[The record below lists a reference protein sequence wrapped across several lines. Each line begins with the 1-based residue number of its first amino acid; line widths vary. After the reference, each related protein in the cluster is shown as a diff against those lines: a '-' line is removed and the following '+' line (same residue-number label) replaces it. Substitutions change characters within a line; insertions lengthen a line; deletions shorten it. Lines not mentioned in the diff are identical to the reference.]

1 MKYLATLAA
10 LLITTFCFGQT
21 VFKVDHFSKD
31 YYGKIFI
38 SDTSEVFSKGWV
50 AIYNAQT
57 NKQLIKVDAEEL
69 ALSLHNGEAKA
80 NIKSLPYGEQSLIMY
95 EDYNF
100 DGKKDFAICDGQNSC
115 YHGPSF
121 RIYLATGQGFRF
133 NEAFTQL
140 AQENCGMFSVDDKE
154 KKLYTMT
161 KDGCC
166 WHQFSEYIVVNNAP
180 KEISIVTEE
189 ARAPFYT
196 STVEKWNGK
205 RMVSSSTQSI
215 DLSEEGVD
223 VILSFKVPQNGK
235 QVVLFNFNDRMLYY
249 AVLKSKDEVEFS
261 YPVEAVYQS
270 HDFTFENKPGD
281 MAVVFKNETAVY
293 RVYEQ
298 AGKTG
303 VITKVGGKTYHWQ
316 GDTKTQKGS
325 LKKLTKVKL
334 DNVY

>member
-1 MKYLATLAA
+1 MKIIATLAA
-10 LLITTFCFGQT
+10 LLTSVFCCGQT
-21 VFKVDHFSKD
+21 AFKVDHFSKE
-31 YYGKIFI
+31 YYGKVFI

-50 AIYNAQT
+50 AIYNTQT

-69 ALSLHNGEAKA
+69 ALSLHDGKAKA
-80 NIKSLPYGEQSLIMY
+80 NVKSLPYGEQSLIMY

-121 RIYLATGQGFRF
+121 RIYLAADDGFRF
-133 NEAFTQL
+133 NEAFTKL
-140 AQENCGMFSVDDKE
+140 AQENCGMFSVDAKE
-154 KKLYTMT
+154 KKIYTMT

-166 WHQFSEYIVVNNAP
+166 WHQSSEYSVVNNKP

-189 ARAPFYT
+189 YHIPFYI
-196 STVEKWNGK
+196 STIEKWDGK
-205 RMVSSSTQSI
+205 RMVSSSTKSI

-235 QVVLFNFNDRMLYY
+235 QVVLFNLNDRMLYY
-249 AVLKSKDEVEFS
+249 AVLKKEDEVEFS
-261 YPVEAVYQS
+261 YPLEAVYKS

-281 MAVVFKNETAVY
+281 MAVIFKNETAVY

-298 AGKTG
+298 VGKTG
-303 VITKVGGKTYHWQ
+303 IITKVGGKTYHWQ

>member
-1 MKYLATLAA
+1 MKIIATLAA
-10 LLITTFCFGQT
+10 LLISTFCWSQT

-50 AIYNAQT
+50 AIYNTKT
-57 NKQLIKVDAEEL
+57 NKQLIKVAAEEL
-69 ALSLHNGEAKA
+69 ALSLHDGKAKA

-121 RIYLATGQGFRF
+121 RIYLAVGEGFRF
-133 NEAFTQL
+133 NEAFTKL
-140 AQENCGMFSVDDKE
+140 AQENCGMFSVDAKE
-154 KKLYTMT
+154 KKIYTMT

-166 WHQFSEYIVVNNAP
+166 WHQSSEYSVVNNTP

-189 ARAPFYT
+189 YHTPFYI
-196 STVEKWNGK
+196 STIEKWNGK
-205 RMVSSSTQSI
+205 RMVASTSKSI
-215 DLSEEGVD
+215 DLGEEGVD

-235 QVVLFNFNDRMLYY
+235 QVVLFNLNDRMLYY
-249 AVLKSKDEVEFS
+249 AVLKKNEEVEFS
-261 YPVEAVYQS
+261 YPLDAVYQS
-270 HDFTFENKPGD
+270 HDFTFENGAGHL
-281 MAVVFKNETAVY
+281 AVNFTNESAVY
-293 RVYEQ
+293 RVYEE
-298 AGKTG
+298 AGKVG
-303 VITKVGGKTYHWQ
+303 IITKINSKTYHWQ

>member
-1 MKYLATLAA
+1 MKFTATLAA
-10 LLITTFCFGQT
+10 LLTSTFCWSQT
-21 VFKVDHFSKD
+21 VFKVNNFSKD
-31 YYGKIFI
+31 YYGKVFI

-50 AIYNAQT
+50 AIYDTKT
-57 NKQLIKVDAEEL
+57 NKQLIKVAAEEL
-69 ALSLHNGEAKA
+69 ALSLHDGQAKA

-140 AQENCGMFSVDDKE
+140 AQENCGMFSVDEQE
-154 KKLYTMT
+154 KTLHTMT

-166 WHQFSEYIVVNNAP
+166 WHQYSKYIVINNAP
-180 KEISIVTEE
+180 KEISRLTEKSDG
-189 ARAPFYT
+189 PFEI
-196 STVEKWNGK
+196 STEEKWNGK
-205 RMVSSSTQSI
+205 RMVASTAKYIYLKDKNI
-215 DLSEEGVD
+215 DI
-223 VILSFKVPQNGK
+223 ILSFNVPQNGK
-235 QVVLFNFNDRMLYY
+235 QVVLFSLNDRILYY
-249 AVLKSKDEVEFS
+249 AVVKKGDEVEFS
-261 YPVEAVYQS
+261 YPLQTLYQS
-270 HDFTFENKPGD
+270 RDFTFENKPGA
-281 MAVVFKNETAVY
+281 MAVVFKNEAATY

-316 GDTKTQKGS
+316 GDTKTQQGS

-334 DNVY
+334 VNVY

>member
-57 NKQLIKVDAEEL
+57 HKQLIKVDAEEL
-69 ALSLHNGEAKA
+69 ALSLHDGEAKA

-100 DGKKDFAICDGQNSC
+100 DGKKDFAICDGRNSC

-121 RIYLATGQGFRF
+121 RIYLATGQGFRL
-133 NEAFTQL
+133 NEAFTTL
-140 AQENCGMFSVDDKE
+140 AQENCGMFSFNAKE
-154 KKLYTMT
+154 KKIYTMT
-161 KDGCC
+161 KSGCC
-166 WHQFSEYIVVNNAP
+166 WHQYSEYIVVDNTP
-180 KEISIVTEE
+180 VEINIITEE
-189 ARAPFYT
+189 AQPPFYN
-196 STVEKWNGK
+196 STIDKWNGK
-205 RMVSSSTQSI
+205 RMVTSTSKSL
-215 DLSEEGVD
+215 DLKDETVD
-223 VILSFKVPQNGK
+223 VVLHFKVPHNAR
-235 QVVLFNFNDRMLYY
+235 QVVLFSLTDHMLHY
-249 AVLKSKDEVEFS
+249 AVLKNKDEIEFS
-261 YPVEAVYQS
+261 YPLEAGEQNP
-270 HDFTFENKPGD
+270 DFTFEIKPGN
-281 MAVVFKNETAVY
+281 MAVVFKNKTATY

-303 VITKVGGKTYHWQ
+303 VITKAGGKTYHWQ